1 MARGQRKTTAAVALM
16 PSNGVFVPE
25 FCKMTEVRIENKKF
39 LLPMRLTGAETP
51 NKRATNF
58 YTTVAKLEQ
67 AAWEIPPAQGLPIWQ
82 TIAIYLCRIS
92 L

>member
-67 AAWEIPPAQGLPIWQ
+67 AAWEISACAR
-82 TIAIYLCRIS
+82 IAHLADNCNLLRIS